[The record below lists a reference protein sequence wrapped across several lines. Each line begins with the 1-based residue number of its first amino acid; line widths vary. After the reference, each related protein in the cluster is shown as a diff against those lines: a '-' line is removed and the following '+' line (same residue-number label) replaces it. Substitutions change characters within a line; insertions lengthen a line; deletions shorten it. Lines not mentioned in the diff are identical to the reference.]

1 MAANQKPGVQ
11 RVESPGGKKPRGAR
25 NLVIATLRA
34 ERSTRTPEFVR
45 RVFGSDAEMAEVFGV
60 NRSQIARWRKGMP
73 PSREKAEQL
82 LHLDMVIALLEGFLE
97 PESIPKWLNGF
108 NAHLDDRRPID
119 VVRTGRLSEVVR
131 AIEAE
136 KSGAFA

>member
-1 MAANQKPGVQ
+1 MASV
-11 RVESPGGKKPRGAR
+11 
-25 NLVIATLRA
+25 L
-34 ERSTRTPEFVR
+34 
-45 RVFGSDAEMAEVFGV
+45 GV
-60 NRSQIARWRKGMP
+60 NRSQIARWHKGTP
-73 PSREKAEQL
+73 PGPDKAEQL
-82 LHLDMVIALLEGFLE
+82 LRLDVVIALLEGFLE

-119 VVRTGRLSEVVR
+119 VLRTGRLSEVIR